1 MKKVEKSFID
11 IHGERWPVKI
21 YREYRNS
28 YRASV
33 GKDALILRLPF
44 RQPFSADHTAWSWFR
59 AWAEKLVLK
68 NSLAL
73 RHLRIRSFEQG
84 EEIEVGL
91 RSYRLHLILET
102 RQSHTAKLQ
111 ADGSILVKLA
121 DHVEKDEHQR
131 AIKNLLGK
139 VVAKD
144 FLPIMTQRVHQI
156 NNEYFKMPIKGV
168 KLKQN
173 FSNWGSCSRHGNINL
188 STRLLFAPQPVIDY
202 VIIHELAHLKEF
214 NHSDRFWNI
223 VGDVMPDYEQKER
236 WLKENF
242 HACDF

>member
-1 MKKVEKSFID
+1 MKKVEKSFIE

-44 RQPFSADHTAWSWFR
+44 RQAFSADHNAWAWFK
-59 AWAEKLVLK
+59 AWAEKLTQK

-73 RHLRIRSFEQG
+73 RHLQIRSFGHG
-84 EEIEVGL
+84 EEIKVGA
-91 RSYRLHLILET
+91 RVYWLHLTFEN

-111 ADGSILVKLA
+111 KDGSILIKLA
-121 DHVEKDEHQR
+121 NHVEKDEQQR

-144 FLPIMTQRVHQI
+144 LLPIMTQRVHQI
-156 NNEYFKMPIKGV
+156 NSEYFKVPIKGV

-173 FSNWGSCSRHGNINL
+173 FSNWGSCSRNGNINL
-188 STRLLFAPQPVIDY
+188 STRLLFAPQLVIDY
-202 VIIHELAHLKEF
+202 VIIHELAHLLEF
-214 NHSDRFWNI
+214 NHSDKFWNI
-223 VGDVMPDYEQKER
+223 VSNVMPDYTQKER
-236 WLKENF
+236 WLKDNF
-242 HACDF
+242 HVCDF